1 MSSNQELSNEDIQKL
16 STQFQQLQYQA
27 DALSEQL
34 NMVSASMAESEKA
47 INTIAGFEGVE
58 DGHEILIP
66 IGMGTNI
73 MAKLSKP
80 DTVIME
86 IGAGISTEKDLDDA
100 KKSLE
105 IQKEELTKFHQTT
118 QNNLDQI
125 VTKMKEIESVVT
137 TAVKAQQ
144 ADQIAQQTNQGPMQG
159 L

>member
-1 MSSNQELSNEDIQKL
+1 LSSNQELSSEDIQKM

-27 DALSEQL
+27 DALSQQL
-34 NMVSASMAESEKA
+34 NMVGASLAESEKA
-47 INTIAGFEGVE
+47 LNTIAGFEGVE

-66 IGMGTNI
+66 IGLGTNI

-86 IGAGISTEKDLDDA
+86 IGAGISMEKDMDNA

-105 IQKEELTKFHQTT
+105 TRKEELTKFHQTT

-125 VTKMKEIESVVT
+125 VTKMHEIESVVT

-144 ADQIAQQTNQGPMQG
+144 ADQIAQQANQGPIQG

>member
-1 MSSNQELSNEDIQKL
+1 LSSNQELSKEDIQKM

-27 DALSEQL
+27 DALSQQL
-34 NMVSASMAESEKA
+34 NMVSASLAESEKA
-47 INTIAGFEGVE
+47 INTITGFEGVE

-66 IGMGTNI
+66 IGSGTNI
-73 MAKLSKP
+73 MAKLLKP

-86 IGAGISTEKDLDDA
+86 IGAGISMEKDLDNA

-118 QNNLDQI
+118 QNNLEQI
-125 VTKMKEIESVVT
+125 ATKMHEIESVVT
-137 TAVKAQQ
+137 TAIKGQQ
-144 ADQIAQQTNQGPMQG
+144 AGQIAQQTNQGPIQG

>member
-1 MSSNQELSNEDIQKL
+1 MSSNQELSNEDIQKM
-16 STQFQQLQYQA
+16 STQFQQMQYQA
-27 DALSEQL
+27 DALTQQL
-34 NMVSASMAESEKA
+34 DMVGASIGESEKA

-80 DTVIME
+80 DTVIMQ
-86 IGAGISTEKDLDDA
+86 IGAGISTEKDLDNA

-105 IQKEELTKFHQTT
+105 IRKEELTKFHETT
-118 QNNLDQI
+118 QSNLDQI
-125 VTKMKEIESVVT
+125 VTKMQEIESFVT

-144 ADQIAQQTNQGPMQG
+144 AGQVAQQAGQSPIQGS
-159 L
+159 

>member
-1 MSSNQELSNEDIQKL
+1 MSSNKELSNEDIQKL

-27 DALSEQL
+27 DALTEQL
-34 NMVSASMAESEKA
+34 NMVSASLADSGKA
-47 INTIAGFEGVE
+47 INTITGFEGVE

-86 IGAGISTEKDLDDA
+86 IGAGISLEKDLENA

-105 IQKEELTKFHQTT
+105 IQKEELTKFHQST

-125 VTKMKEIESVVT
+125 LTKMQEIESVVT
-137 TAVKAQQ
+137 TAVKSQQ
-144 ADQIAQQTNQGPMQG
+144 AGQLAQQTN
-159 L
+159 

>member
-1 MSSNQELSNEDIQKL
+1 LSSNQELSNEDIQKL

-27 DALSEQL
+27 DALSQQL
-34 NMVSASMAESEKA
+34 NMVSNSMAESDRA

-58 DGHEILIP
+58 DGHEVLIP

-73 MAKLSKP
+73 MAKLLKP

-118 QNNLDQI
+118 QDNLDQI
-125 VTKMKEIESVVT
+125 TTKMHEIESIVT

>member
-16 STQFQQLQYQA
+16 SSQFQQLQHQA
-27 DALSEQL
+27 DALSQQL
-34 NMVSASMAESEKA
+34 DVVGASIAESDKA
-47 INTIAGFEGVE
+47 INTIGGFEGVE
-58 DGHEILIP
+58 DNHDIFIP

-73 MAKLSKP
+73 MAKLLKP

-86 IGAGISTEKDLDDA
+86 IGAGISMEKDLDNA

-105 IQKEELTKFHQTT
+105 TRKEELTKFHQTT

-125 VTKMKEIESVVT
+125 VTKMHEIESVVS

-144 ADQIAQQTNQGPMQG
+144 ADQIAQQTNQGPIQG

>member
-1 MSSNQELSNEDIQKL
+1 LSSNKQLSSEDIQKM

-27 DALSEQL
+27 DALSQQL
-34 NMVSASMAESEKA
+34 DVVGASIAESDKA

-73 MAKLSKP
+73 MANLSKP

-86 IGAGISTEKDLDDA
+86 IGAGISTEKDLDNA

-105 IQKEELTKFHQTT
+105 TRKEELTKFHQTT
-118 QNNLDQI
+118 QNNLNQI
-125 VTKMKEIESVVT
+125 VTKMQEIESVVT

>member
-1 MSSNQELSNEDIQKL
+1 MASNQELSNEDIQKL

-27 DALSEQL
+27 DALTQQL
-34 NMVSASMAESEKA
+34 NMVSNSMAESEKA
-47 INTIAGFEGVE
+47 INTIAGFEGVQ

-86 IGAGISTEKDLDDA
+86 IGAGISTEKYLDDA

-118 QNNLDQI
+118 QNNLNQI
-125 VTKMKEIESVVT
+125 VAKMHEIESVVT
-137 TAVKAQQ
+137 AAVKAQQ

>member
-1 MSSNQELSNEDIQKL
+1 M

-27 DALSEQL
+27 DALSQQL
-34 NMVSASMAESEKA
+34 DMVSASIAESDKA

-66 IGMGTNI
+66 IGLGTNI

-80 DTVIME
+80 DYVIME
-86 IGAGISTEKDLDDA
+86 IGAGISMEKDMDNA

-105 IQKEELTKFHQTT
+105 NRKEELTKFHQTT

-125 VTKMKEIESVVT
+125 VTKMHEIESVVT

-144 ADQIAQQTNQGPMQG
+144 AGQIAQQTNQGPIQG
-159 L
+159 S

>member
-1 MSSNQELSNEDIQKL
+1 MSSNKELSNEDIQKL

-34 NMVSASMAESEKA
+34 NMVSASLADSGKA
-47 INTIAGFEGVE
+47 INTITEFEGVE

-86 IGAGISTEKDLDDA
+86 IGAGISLEKDLDNA

-125 VTKMKEIESVVT
+125 LTKMHEIESVVT

-144 ADQIAQQTNQGPMQG
+144 AGQLAQQTNQGPIQG
-159 L
+159 S

>member
-27 DALSEQL
+27 DALSQQL
-34 NMVSASMAESEKA
+34 NMVSNSMAESEKA

-58 DGHEILIP
+58 DGHEVLIP

-86 IGAGISTEKDLDDA
+86 IGAGISMEKNLDDA

-118 QNNLDQI
+118 QNNLNQI
-125 VTKMKEIESVVT
+125 TTKMHEIESVVT

>member
-1 MSSNQELSNEDIQKL
+1 MSSNQKLSNEDIQKF
-16 STQFQQLQYQA
+16 SSQFQQLQYQA
-27 DALSEQL
+27 DALSQQL
-34 NMVSASMAESEKA
+34 NMVSASLAESEKA

-66 IGMGTNI
+66 IGSGTNI

-86 IGAGISTEKDLDDA
+86 IGAGISMENNMDNA

-125 VTKMKEIESVVT
+125 VTKMHEIESVVA

-144 ADQIAQQTNQGPMQG
+144 TNQVAQQTNQGPMQG

>member
-1 MSSNQELSNEDIQKL
+1 MSSNKELSNEDIQKL

-27 DALSEQL
+27 DALTEQL
-34 NMVSASMAESEKA
+34 NMVSASLADSGKA
-47 INTIAGFEGVE
+47 INTITGFEGVE

-86 IGAGISTEKDLDDA
+86 IGAGISLEKDLENA

-105 IQKEELTKFHQTT
+105 IQKEELTKFHQST
-118 QNNLDQI
+118 QNNLNQI
-125 VTKMKEIESVVT
+125 LTKMQEIESVVT
-137 TAVKAQQ
+137 TAVKSQQ
-144 ADQIAQQTNQGPMQG
+144 AGQLAQQTN
-159 L
+159 

>member
-1 MSSNQELSNEDIQKL
+1 LASNQELSNEDIQKL

-27 DALSEQL
+27 DALTQQL
-34 NMVSASMAESEKA
+34 NMVSNSMAESEKA
-47 INTIAGFEGVE
+47 INTIAGFEGVQ

-86 IGAGISTEKDLDDA
+86 IGAGISTEKYLDDA

-118 QNNLDQI
+118 QSNLDQI
-125 VTKMKEIESVVT
+125 VTKMHEIESVVT
-137 TAVKAQQ
+137 AAVKAQQ
-144 ADQIAQQTNQGPMQG
+144 TDQIAKQANQGPMQG

>member
-1 MSSNQELSNEDIQKL
+1 MSSNQELSTEDIQKM

-27 DALSEQL
+27 DALSQQL
-34 NMVSASMAESEKA
+34 NMVGTSMEESEKA
-47 INTIAGFEGVE
+47 INSITEIEGTE
-58 DGHEILIP
+58 DGQEILIP

-86 IGAGISTEKDLDDA
+86 IGAGISAEKDLDNA

-105 IQKEELTKFHQTT
+105 IRKEELTKFHQTT
-118 QNNLDQI
+118 QNNLNQI
-125 VTKMKEIESVVT
+125 VTKMHEIESVVT

-144 ADQIAQQTNQGPMQG
+144 AGQLAQQTNQGPIQG
-159 L
+159 S

>member
-1 MSSNQELSNEDIQKL
+1 MSSNQELSSEDIQKM

-27 DALSEQL
+27 DALSQQL
-34 NMVSASMAESEKA
+34 NMVSASLADSEKA
-47 INTIAGFEGVE
+47 INTITGFEGVE

-86 IGAGISTEKDLDDA
+86 IGAGISLEKDLENA

-105 IQKEELTKFHQTT
+105 IQKEELTKFHQST
-118 QNNLDQI
+118 QNNLNQI
-125 VTKMKEIESVVT
+125 LAKMQEIESVVT
-137 TAVKAQQ
+137 TAVKSQQ
-144 ADQIAQQTNQGPMQG
+144 AGQLAQQTN
-159 L
+159 

>member
-27 DALSEQL
+27 DALSQQL
-34 NMVSASMAESEKA
+34 NMVSNSMAESEKA
-47 INTIAGFEGVE
+47 INTIAGFEGVK
-58 DGHEILIP
+58 DGHDILIP

-86 IGAGISTEKDLDDA
+86 IGAGISTEKNLDDA
-100 KKSLE
+100 KKSLD

-125 VTKMKEIESVVT
+125 VTKMHEIESVVT

>member
-1 MSSNQELSNEDIQKL
+1 MSSNKELSSEDIQKL

-34 NMVSASMAESEKA
+34 NMVSASLADSGKA
-47 INTIAGFEGVE
+47 INTITGFEGVK

-86 IGAGISTEKDLDDA
+86 IGAGISLEKDLENA

-118 QNNLDQI
+118 QNNLNQI
-125 VTKMKEIESVVT
+125 LTKMQEIESVVT

-144 ADQIAQQTNQGPMQG
+144 AGQLAQQTNQGPIQG
-159 L
+159 S

>member
-1 MSSNQELSNEDIQKL
+1 LSSNKELSKEDIQKM

-34 NMVSASMAESEKA
+34 NMVSASLADSGKA
-47 INTIAGFEGVE
+47 IDTITSFEGVE

-86 IGAGISTEKDLDDA
+86 IGAGISLEKDLENA

-105 IQKEELTKFHQTT
+105 IQKEELNKFHQTT
-118 QNNLDQI
+118 QDNLNQI
-125 VTKMKEIESVVT
+125 LAKMQEIESVVT

-144 ADQIAQQTNQGPMQG
+144 AGQLAQQTNQGPIQG
-159 L
+159 S

>member
-1 MSSNQELSNEDIQKL
+1 MSSNKELSNEDIQKL

-27 DALSEQL
+27 DALTQQL
-34 NMVSASMAESEKA
+34 NMVSNSMAESDKA

-58 DGHEILIP
+58 DGHEVLIP

-73 MAKLSKP
+73 MAKLLKP

-86 IGAGISTEKDLDDA
+86 IGAGISTEKYLDDA

-118 QNNLDQI
+118 QNNLNQI
-125 VTKMKEIESVVT
+125 VTKMHEIESVVT

>member
-1 MSSNQELSNEDIQKL
+1 LSSNQELSKEDIQKM

-27 DALSEQL
+27 DALSQQL
-34 NMVSASMAESEKA
+34 NMVSTSMAESEKA
-47 INTIAGFEGVE
+47 INTIAGFEGIE

-86 IGAGISTEKDLDDA
+86 IGAGISMEKDLDDA

-118 QNNLDQI
+118 QNNLNQI
-125 VTKMKEIESVVT
+125 ATKMQEIESVVT
-137 TAVKAQQ
+137 VAVKAQQ

-159 L
+159 F

>member
-1 MSSNQELSNEDIQKL
+1 VNKLSSNQKLSNEDIQKL
-16 STQFQQLQYQA
+16 SSQFQQLQYQA
-27 DALSEQL
+27 DALSQQL
-34 NMVSASMAESEKA
+34 NMVSASLAESEKA
-47 INTIAGFEGVE
+47 INTIAGFGGVE

-66 IGMGTNI
+66 IGSGTNI

-86 IGAGISTEKDLDDA
+86 IGAGISMEKNLDNA

-118 QNNLDQI
+118 QNNLNQI
-125 VTKMKEIESVVT
+125 VTKMHEIESVVT

-144 ADQIAQQTNQGPMQG
+144 ADQGPIQGS
-159 L
+159 

>member
-1 MSSNQELSNEDIQKL
+1 MSSNKELSKEDIQKL
-16 STQFQQLQYQA
+16 SNQFQQLQYQA

-34 NMVSASMAESEKA
+34 NMVSASLADSGKA
-47 INTIAGFEGVE
+47 INTIIGFEGVE

-86 IGAGISTEKDLDDA
+86 IGAGISLEKDLENA

-118 QNNLDQI
+118 QNNMNQI
-125 VTKMKEIESVVT
+125 LTKMQEIESVVT

-144 ADQIAQQTNQGPMQG
+144 AGQLAQQTNQGPIQG
-159 L
+159 S

>member
-1 MSSNQELSNEDIQKL
+1 MSSNKQLSSEDIQKM

-27 DALSEQL
+27 DALSQQL
-34 NMVSASMAESEKA
+34 DMVSASIAESDKA

-66 IGMGTNI
+66 IGLGTNI

-80 DTVIME
+80 DYVIME
-86 IGAGISTEKDLDDA
+86 IGAGISMEKDMDNA

-105 IQKEELTKFHQTT
+105 NRKEELTKFHQTT

-125 VTKMKEIESVVT
+125 VTKMHEIESVVT

-144 ADQIAQQTNQGPMQG
+144 AGQIAQQTNQGPIQG
-159 L
+159 S

>member
-1 MSSNQELSNEDIQKL
+1 LSSNKNLSNEDIQKL

-27 DALSEQL
+27 DALSQQL
-34 NMVSASMAESEKA
+34 NMVSASIAESNKA
-47 INTIAGFEGVE
+47 FNSIEGFEGVE
-58 DGHEILIP
+58 DGHEIMIP

-86 IGAGISTEKDLDDA
+86 IGAGISMEKDLDDA

-105 IQKEELTKFHQTT
+105 IKKEELTKFHQNT
-118 QNNLDQI
+118 QNNLNQI
-125 VTKMKEIESVVT
+125 LTKMQEIESVVT

-144 ADQIAQQTNQGPMQG
+144 ADQAAQQTNQGPIQG
-159 L
+159 S